1 MVRRASGL
9 YTFILLPNLIY
20 RFLLA
25 KLQLDHVLSPR
36 NPQMQISAFKTIP
49 KTLDS
54 AYDQTLERIENS
66 ERSGDLTLA
75 MKIFSWLYY
84 A

>member
-1 MVRRASGL
+1 MS
-9 YTFILLPNLIY
+9 ILRG

-36 NPQMQISAFKTIP
+36 DPRKRKAAFKSVP

-54 AYDQTLERIENS
+54 AYDEVMKGIDIN
-66 ERSGDLTLA
+66 ERSGDKELA
-75 MKIFSWLYY
+75 LKIFSWLY
-84 A
+84 